1 VEPLIYPDPIL
12 YYLKRCLLDE
22 IQLLRNQLS
31 PVQQVFYYTTQKKL
45 QRTNTLAYFAGYEE
59 KGCFKILY
67 LDDVMLAER
76 DPTSLGPTA
85 DLTVATCPFYRNK
98 LTRFGF

>member
-1 VEPLIYPDPIL
+1 MEPLIYPDPIL

-31 PVQQVFYYTTQKKL
+31 LGQQAFYYTTQKKI
-45 QRTNTLAYFAGYEE
+45 TNTLAYFEE
-59 KGCFKILY
+59 KSCFKILY

-98 LTRFGF
+98 LTRFGT